1 MFPFK
6 KKKEDEIPD
15 LPPLPELPPLPN
27 LSSQLPKKSKERLP
41 QLPTFPSTKTGD
53 DVSRQAVR
61 RAIKEPEEIEPEEL
75 ESPEGYEESLPTY
88 PMTREIE
95 PSMTQE
101 MSVKIK
107 PVMKVTKEI
116 RPSIKMEPVYI
127 RIDKYQDSLLKFQ
140 EIKRKIMEMENL
152 LKETRELKSKEET
165 QLVEWEREIQEAK
178 NKLDNIDKTI
188 FKKLED

>member
-6 KKKEDEIPD
+6 KKKEEEIPE
-15 LPPLPELPPLPN
+15 LPELPPLPSLN
-27 LSSQLPKKSKERLP
+27 SQMPRKFKEGLP

-61 RAIKEPEEIEPEEL
+61 RAIKEPEE
-75 ESPEGYEESLPTY
+75 PEGYEESLPTY

-101 MSVKIK
+101 MPVKMK
-107 PVMKVTKEI
+107 PMQITKEI
-116 RPSIKMEPVYI
+116 IPSIRMEPVYI
-127 RIDKYQDSLLKFQ
+127 RIDRYQDSLSKFQ

-152 LKETRELKSKEET
+152 LKETRELKAKEET